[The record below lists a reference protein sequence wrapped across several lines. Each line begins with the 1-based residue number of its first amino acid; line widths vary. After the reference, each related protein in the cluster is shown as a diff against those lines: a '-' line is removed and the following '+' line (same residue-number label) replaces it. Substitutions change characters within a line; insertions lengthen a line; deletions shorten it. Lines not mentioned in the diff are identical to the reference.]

1 MGRPVPVFQVVS
13 DVPAKGARSKALVIS
28 WPPLH
33 TKNSKHQAHGFIP
46 VGFSLLGDDGMQDL
60 IAPHGGLQEP
70 VDRMV
75 PAAEVES
82 VRREAASLKKVPISD
97 ADLSSLYRFGDGGLS
112 PLTGPMDG
120 QTFNRVLEQEV
131 MLQDGKPYAWTI
143 PISFPVDKALAA
155 TLKTG
160 ETVALVDGKQAV
172 VGTLRISDIFP
183 FNKAKYLQS
192 VYATARTDHPGGHMV
207 LGDPRDVML
216 GGEVR
221 VLPPPKHPEYGQ
233 FVLSPRETRA
243 LFRQRGWKRVVAF
256 QTRNPL
262 HRAHEYALVA
272 GMERLTRAGHFTGA
286 VLNPLVGETKG
297 DDVDAAT
304 RMRTYKALIDNK
316 ALGQGDKD
324 EELWKKTGYDFTDH
338 LLLLGLDI
346 KMFYAG
352 PKEAIMH
359 SIYRQN
365 FGFTDI
371 IIGRKHADAPYD
383 DGKDIWDG
391 LAAQRKFD
399 ELKGDLKIQ
408 PVKVGFAAFY
418 EELGR
423 VGLVDECAPKGYKQ
437 VSISGRELREKL
449 RAGELPDA
457 RIMRPETAKILIERM
472 RVK

>member
-1 MGRPVPVFQVVS
+1 MPQ
-13 DVPAKGARSKALVIS
+13 
-28 WPPLH
+28 
-33 TKNSKHQAHGFIP
+33 
-46 VGFSLLGDDGMQDL
+46 LLP
-60 IAPHGGLQEP
+60 PHGGLTEP
-70 VDRMV
+70 VTRMV
-75 PAAEVES
+75 PAAEVDDF
-82 VRREAASLKKVPISD
+82 RQTAASLKRVPISD
-97 ADLSSLYRFGDGGLS
+97 ADLSTLYRFGDGGLS
-112 PLTGPMDG
+112 PLTGPMDRA
-120 QTFNRVLEQEV
+120 TFDRVLNEEV
-131 MLQDGKPYAWTI
+131 IVAGGQKYAWTI
-143 PISFPVDKALAA
+143 PLSFPVDKTLAA
-155 TLKTG
+155 ALKVG
-160 ETVALVDGKQAV
+160 ETVALTNSKDEIVS
-172 VGTLRISDIFP
+172 TLRISDIFP
-183 FNKAKYLQS
+183 HDKAKYIRS
-192 VYATARTDHPGGHMV
+192 VYGTSRTDHPGGHMV
-207 LGDPRDVML
+207 MNDPREMML

-221 VLPPPKHPEYGQ
+221 VLPQPKHPEYGP

-243 LFRQRGWKRVVAF
+243 LFRQRGWTRIVAF

-262 HRAHEYALVA
+262 HRAHEYALVV

-324 EELWKKTGYDFTDH
+324 EELWKKVGYDFTDQ
-338 LLLLGLDI
+338 LILLGLDI

-359 SIYRQN
+359 AIYRQN

-371 IIGRKHADAPYD
+371 IIGRKHADAPFD

-399 ELKGDLKIQ
+399 ELKGDLRIQ

-423 VGLVDECAPKGYKQ
+423 VGLVDEWGPKGYKQ

-449 RAGELPDA
+449 RAGMLPDP
-457 RIMRPETAKILIERM
+457 RVMRPETARILMERM
-472 RVK
+472 RE

>member
-1 MGRPVPVFQVVS
+1 MP
-13 DVPAKGARSKALVIS
+13 
-28 WPPLH
+28 
-33 TKNSKHQAHGFIP
+33 
-46 VGFSLLGDDGMQDL
+46 DL
-60 IAPHGGLQEP
+60 IAPHGSLTEP
-70 VDRMV
+70 IDRTV
-75 PAAEVES
+75 PAAERGEFAKQ
-82 VRREAASLKKVPISD
+82 AAGLKKVPVSD

-112 PLTGPMDG
+112 PLTGPMDKDA
-120 QTFNRVLEQEV
+120 FNKVLDDEV
-131 MLQDGKPYAWTI
+131 IIRNGKPYAWTI

-155 TLKTG
+155 TLKSG
-160 ETVALVDGKQAV
+160 ETVALANSKSEI
-172 VGTLRISDIFP
+172 VGTLKISDIFP
-183 FNKAKYLQS
+183 WEKLRYIKG
-192 VYATARTDHPGGHMV
+192 VYGTERTDHPGGHMV
-207 LGDPRDVML
+207 MKDERDMLL

-221 VLPPPKHPEYGQ
+221 VLPQPKHPEYGQ
-233 FVLSPRETRA
+233 YVLTPRETRA
-243 LFRQRGWKRVVAF
+243 LFQQRGWKRVVAF

-286 VLNPLVGETKG
+286 VLNPLIGETKG
-297 DDVDAAT
+297 DDVDAPA

-316 ALGQGDKD
+316 ALGDGDLD
-324 EELWKKTGYDFTDH
+324 SELWQKVGYSFYDN
-338 LLLLGLDI
+338 LILLGLDI
-346 KMFYAG
+346 KMFYGG

-359 SIYRQN
+359 GIYRQN

-399 ELKGDLKIQ
+399 ELKGELLIL

-423 VGLVDECAPKGYKQ
+423 VGLVDEYGPKGYKQ

-449 RAGELPDA
+449 RAGQLPDP
-457 RIMRPETAKILIERM
+457 RVMRPETAQILIERM
-472 RVK
+472 KAS

>member
-1 MGRPVPVFQVVS
+1 VS
-13 DVPAKGARSKALVIS
+13 
-28 WPPLH
+28 
-33 TKNSKHQAHGFIP
+33 
-46 VGFSLLGDDGMQDL
+46 
-60 IAPHGGLQEP
+60 
-70 VDRMV
+70 
-75 PAAEVES
+75 
-82 VRREAASLKKVPISD
+82 ISD
-97 ADLSSLYRFGDGGLS
+97 ADLSSLYRMGDGGLS
-112 PLTGPMDG
+112 PLSGPMDRA
-120 QTFNRVLEQEV
+120 TFEKVLDDEV
-131 MLQDGKPYAWTI
+131 LVRQGRAYAWTI
-143 PISFPVDKALAA
+143 PIAFPAEQALAGSLQ
-155 TLKTG
+155 T
-160 ETVALVDGKQAV
+160 EESVALVNSREEI
-172 VGTLRISDIFP
+172 VGTLQVRDVFP
-183 FNKAKYLQS
+183 FDKRRYIQS
-192 VYATARTDHPGGHMV
+192 VYGTDRSDHPGGRMV
-207 LGDPRDVML
+207 LSDPRDMLL

-221 VLPPPKHPEYGQ
+221 VLAQPKHPEYGQ
-233 FVLSPRETRA
+233 SILSPLDTRKVFRE
-243 LFRQRGWKRVVAF
+243 RGWQRVVAF

-272 GMERLTRAGHFTGA
+272 GIERLTGEGIFAGA

-304 RMRTYKALIDNK
+304 RMRTYRALIENK

-324 EELWKKTGYDFTDH
+324 EALWKKVGYDLSDQ

-359 SIYRQN
+359 AIYRQN

-371 IIGRKHADAPYD
+371 VIGRKHADAPYD

-399 ELKGDLKIQ
+399 ELRGELLIK

-423 VGLVDECAPKGYKQ
+423 VGLVDECGPKGYKQ

-449 RAGELPDA
+449 RAGILPDP
-457 RIMRPETAKILIERM
+457 RIMRSETAKILIESM
-472 RVK
+472 RAR